1 MRLRRLPFRM
11 LLGHWHSGHG
21 GPSFVF
27 RGMRVLVD
35 AVVGGRVVEIDMG
48 VEIGAGSSV
57 G

>member
-1 MRLRRLPFRM
+1 
-11 LLGHWHSGHG
+11 
-21 GPSFVF
+21 
-27 RGMRVLVD
+27 MRVLVD